1 MVLILLMGGNEEN
14 DEGKVVK
21 MSMLCQVSMSSVTTS
36 YHGFEVAE
44 MELFVVKLKK
54 RFSSRTLLDN
64 YRPLKMGII
73 ELAHFTHSIYE

>member
-44 MELFVVKLKK
+44 MELFGVKLK
-54 RFSSRTLLDN
+54 RFSSRTPYDN
-64 YRPLKMGII
+64 CRPLKMGII